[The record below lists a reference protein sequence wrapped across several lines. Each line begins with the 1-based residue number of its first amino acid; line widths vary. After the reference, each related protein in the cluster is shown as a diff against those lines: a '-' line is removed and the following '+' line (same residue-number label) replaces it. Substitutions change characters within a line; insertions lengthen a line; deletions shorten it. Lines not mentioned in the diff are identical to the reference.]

1 MSEDLQEELR
11 ALLDNFWILKKDN
24 MELYYKIKR
33 HQEELRSFI
42 IRNLGSKLI
51 IHDKF
56 IKLEKFPTIPSSNLG
71 IKGFILKTDYVF
83 LCIILLFLEDKPEGV
98 YFTLNSLIEYTKST
112 ILSMNFNN
120 VPDWKLSRDRKS
132 FKRAIDY
139 LIDLGVVDLKDQSK
153 SNFDV
158 DEDANALYVS
168 TGLSNYVMKMFN
180 NEIFDYT
187 CESDFIRD
195 EWTYQDEDKGDVR
208 KYKVYRNILYTQ
220 VVFTSYLSE
229 SEADY
234 LKKLRGHIHDEI
246 MNNLSLE
253 LEVTRNM
260 ALLFDYDSKK
270 KTSFP
275 NNTKL
280 SNVVLIVNGILVDKI
295 KNNELKINNF
305 EIGKIST
312 DELSQIILDIKHKDS
327 KYLSGGLKESSDEV
341 FFLTV
346 TDYMEELSF
355 IKRVNDY
362 FIVYPSVR
370 IFVGEKRENS
380 VNQLDLFEGVM

>member
-1 MSEDLQEELR
+1 MLES
-11 ALLDNFWILKKDN
+11 I
-24 MELYYKIKR
+24 
-33 HQEELRSFI
+33 
-42 IRNLGSKLI
+42 
-51 IHDKF
+51 KF
-56 IKLEKFPTIPSSNLG
+56 IEIFC
-71 IKGFILKTDYVF
+71 ILR
-83 LCIILLFLEDKPEGV
+83 LFL
-98 YFTLNSLIEYTKST
+98 L
-112 ILSMNFNN
+112 
-120 VPDWKLSRDRKS
+120 
-132 FKRAIDY
+132 
-139 LIDLGVVDLKDQSK
+139 
-153 SNFDV
+153 
-158 DEDANALYVS
+158 
-168 TGLSNYVMKMFN
+168 
-180 NEIFDYT
+180 
-187 CESDFIRD
+187 
-195 EWTYQDEDKGDVR
+195 
-208 KYKVYRNILYTQ
+208 
-220 VVFTSYLSE
+220 
-229 SEADY
+229 
-234 LKKLRGHIHDEI
+234 LRGHIHDEI